1 MSIALSAAV
10 NRVDIDIRSVWET
23 GHSVFRLWFVLTAF
37 LVKPAV
43 VWRSTKL
50 PLAKSI
56 LTGMAVA
63 LIGFLLVAVYPV
75 WIGLSG
81 MATELLLRD
90 SFGMTNLAAV
100 DWACPAAILILTA
113 TVIDVLVLSMA
124 FRQKVRRE
132 LFLVILA
139 ADTLCVLVAGCMMVA
154 YVAAHPAVA

>member
-1 MSIALSAAV
+1 VSIALSAAV

-23 GHSVFRLWFVLTAF
+23 GHSVFRLWFLLTAL

-50 PLAKSI
+50 AKSI
-56 LTGMAVA
+56 ITGIAMA

-81 MATELLLRD
+81 MVTELLLRD
-90 SFGMTNLAAV
+90 SFRMTNLAAV
-100 DWACPAAILILTA
+100 DWACPAAILILIA

-124 FRQKVRRE
+124 FKQEVRRE
-132 LFLVILA
+132 LFLVILV
-139 ADTLCVLVAGCMMVA
+139 ADGLCVFVAGYVMMA